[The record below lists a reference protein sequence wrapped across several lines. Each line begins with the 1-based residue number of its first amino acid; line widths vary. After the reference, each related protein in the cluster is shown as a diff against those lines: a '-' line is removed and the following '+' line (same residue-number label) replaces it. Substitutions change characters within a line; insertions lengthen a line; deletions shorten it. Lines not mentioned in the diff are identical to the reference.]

1 MPKVSADLLIEG
13 QKGVEYCFQIS
24 NMDEFPDYAFVVHY
38 PRVMEG
44 YNVIENGECVSF
56 YKYNVPVIYAIN
68 KSLFDEKPLAGI
80 MNSEN
85 RSKLS
90 EYFASD
96 GNFIPSDVSIK
107 PVSTLPD
114 TDPTDKVVDE
124 MKIIS
129 VGGNKLDIEKSK
141 VIYTFS
147 DGTSEEKTYV
157 DQNVRPA
164 SSRQPII
171 PVNSFQILYF
181 VLPAAALII
190 IAAILIMRKTR
201 KKKGAD
207 DVHPI

>member
-1 MPKVSADLLIEG
+1 
-13 QKGVEYCFQIS
+13 
-24 NMDEFPDYAFVVHY
+24 
-38 PRVMEG
+38 MEG

-68 KSLFDEKPLAGI
+68 KSLFDEKPLADI

-114 TDPTDKVVDE
+114 TDPTSKVVDVLE
-124 MKIIS
+124 ITS
-129 VGGNKLDIEKSK
+129 LAGNKLEIEKSK
-141 VIYTFS
+141 VVYTYD
-147 DGTSEEKTYV
+147 DGTSDEKPYINQ
-157 DQNVRPA
+157 DVRPA

-171 PVNSFQILYF
+171 PVNSYQILYLI
-181 VLPAAALII
+181 VPAAALII
-190 IAAILIMRKTR
+190 ITGILVFRRTR
-201 KKKGAD
+201 RKKGAD